1 MILSSAQDNFR
12 VLLCSIRD
20 LGACPCPR
28 CCVPL
33 RRIPEMG
40 TKTDAQRRETLKCHD
55 NIIKREKVDLARK
68 FIYNEGRNVDSEAV
82 ERLLKLESLVPIRV
96 SYRRFQVIYIY

>member
-12 VLLCSIRD
+12 VLLYSIRD

-28 CCVPL
+28 CCVHL
-33 RRIPEMG
+33 RHIPEMG
-40 TKTDAQRRETLKCHD
+40 TKTDAQCHETLKRHD
-55 NIIKREKVDLARK
+55 NIIKHEKLDLARK

-82 ERLLKLESLVPIRV
+82 ER
-96 SYRRFQVIYIY
+96 